1 MESEIRTPDDMHAT
15 NDENIEETGERSA
28 PNATILVVEDDT
40 HLMEGIRDI
49 LELND
54 YRVLTATN
62 GELGLDVLET
72 ETAPDLI
79 VSDIMMP
86 RMNGYEFFQAVREDE
101 NLLNIPFIFLTAK
114 GERDDIH
121 KGKKMGAEDYVVKPF
136 DAEELLVAVKARLDR
151 HRQVTQFQDRKL
163 EEAVGEV
170 KDKIMNIINH
180 EFRTPLTYV
189 VAYADMVNN
198 DPENLNRDD
207 LKLFLEGITSGAN
220 RLRRLVENF
229 IMLVTI
235 STGEA
240 RNTYEWRKTPVSN
253 YNDLLKMV
261 MSQYTPL
268 ASEKRL
274 SLAYEVEDDLP
285 PIMGD
290 QEYLNC
296 ALECLVDNAIKF
308 TDEPGKTINMRIY
321 RENAYVC
328 FEVQDEGKGIPEKE
342 MKYVWDPMYQI
353 NREQDEQQGSGSGL
367 AIVAGITSLHGGSNH
382 VISTH
387 GQGSTFTIRIPVYDG
402 SE

>member
-1 MESEIRTPDDMHAT
+1 MESEIRTPDDMHAA
-15 NDENIEETGERSA
+15 NDAEFEETEERSE
-28 PNATILVVEDDT
+28 PTATILVVEDDT

-62 GELGLDVLET
+62 GELGLDVLGT

-198 DPENLNRDD
+198 DPDNLNRDD

-240 RNTYEWRKTPVSN
+240 RATYEWRKTPVSN
-253 YNDLLKMV
+253 YNDLLKAV
-261 MSQYTPL
+261 LGQYTPL

-290 QEYLNC
+290 QEYLNR

-308 TDEPGKTINMRIY
+308 TENPGKTVNMRIY

-367 AIVAGITSLHGGSNH
+367 AIVSGITSLHGGSNH
-382 VISTH
+382 VISTE

-402 SE
+402 SV